1 MVSLG
6 DHRGALRCQ
15 FKRNLDVASKN
26 MGNMHVGLL
35 TVTVSH
41 LRLMFWSACILK
53 KKLNVEDP
61 HNHLISRGYFTH
73 KQPCKHGQ
81 PTCTQTSANNH
92 VILLS
97 CDFLFSPSLHQQF
110 RGQEDLSAVTERIMG
125 VGIPLAVITALSQ
138 HPVLSLLLFSY
149 PLSFCLFSLLSSDR
163 LRSN

>member
-1 MVSLG
+1 
-6 DHRGALRCQ
+6 
-15 FKRNLDVASKN
+15 
-26 MGNMHVGLL
+26 MHVALF

-41 LRLMFWSACILK
+41 LHLMCCRARILQK
-53 KKLNVEDP
+53 RLNVEDP
-61 HNHLISRGYFTH
+61 RNHLITRGYFTR
-73 KQPCKHGQ
+73 KQPSKQGQ
-81 PTCTQTSANNH
+81 PPSTQTSANNQ